1 MSETRTEVDEFE
13 DRDPGDEMTVA
24 MIQGEPA
31 VVCRRERNVEAAL
44 AAAAAMGLPVATS
57 WSVAEAAGFYPDT
70 HAGSAEE
77 LDQL

>member
-1 MSETRTEVDEFE
+1 MGETRTEVDEFE

-31 VVCRRERNVEAAL
+31 VVCRRERDVEAA
-44 AAAAAMGLPVATS
+44 LPVATS